1 MAAGMT
7 PPLAIALATVLFKN
21 RFTLDEREAGKATAV
36 LGIAFITEGAI
47 PFAAK
52 DPLRVI
58 PSLMIGS
65 ATAGALS
72 MIFGCTLRVP
82 HGGVFVLPIP
92 NAVGNL
98 GGYLV
103 AILVGTVISAIALGV
118 LKRPINGLAAAK
130 A

>member
-1 MAAGMT
+1 M
-7 PPLAIALATVLFKN
+7 
-21 RFTLDEREAGKATAV
+21 
-36 LGIAFITEGAI
+36 
-47 PFAAK
+47 
-52 DPLRVI
+52 I

-72 MIFGCTLRVP
+72 MVFGCTLRVP

-103 AILVGTVISAIALGV
+103 AILAGTVISAIALGV
-118 LKRPINGLAAAK
+118 LKRPIASQTAK
-130 A
+130 V